1 MKIKNGGGEMA
12 HKYAEY
18 LDDFHRTVQR
28 ENDRLAKLPEA
39 EHMEIVLDSDATE
52 QEVYE
57 YLHGELVK
65 DDM

>member
-1 MKIKNGGGEMA
+1 MV

-18 LDDFHRTVQR
+18 LDNFRIIVQQ
-28 ENDRLAKLPEA
+28 EKDRLAKLPEA
-39 EHMEIVLDSDATE
+39 EHIEIVLDNDATE

-57 YLHGELVK
+57 YLHGKPNE